1 MKWINLIGILR
12 EYYTQILD
20 LHKYF
25 RKITEEIINKSITNI
40 QENVESVYRN
50 LPVKIVAFYGK
61 KDCEELQDF
70 LLQMTYIER
79 LKKYREKDVTID
91 TTQYYTSSKCF
102 LESDNIN
109 VSNPVRCNFR
119 YNM

>member
-1 MKWINLIGILR
+1 M
-12 EYYTQILD
+12 D

-70 LLQMTYIER
+70 LLQI
-79 LKKYREKDVTID
+79 
-91 TTQYYTSSKCF
+91 
-102 LESDNIN
+102 
-109 VSNPVRCNFR
+109 
-119 YNM
+119 

>member
-1 MKWINLIGILR
+1 M
-12 EYYTQILD
+12 D

-79 LKKYREKDVTID
+79 LK
-91 TTQYYTSSKCF
+91 
-102 LESDNIN
+102 NI
-109 VSNPVRCNFR
+109 VKK
-119 YNM
+119 MLQ